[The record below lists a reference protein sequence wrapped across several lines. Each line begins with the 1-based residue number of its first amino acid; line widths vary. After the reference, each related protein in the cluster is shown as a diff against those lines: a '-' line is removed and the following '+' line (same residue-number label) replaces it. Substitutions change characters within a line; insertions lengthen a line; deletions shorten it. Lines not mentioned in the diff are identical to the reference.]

1 MISIDIYKKIF
12 PTLDK
17 NLQARVDTC
26 RALGMKHNC
35 IGCILVTTKERCF
48 LERSNKDYRLF
59 LEQHPEFLV

>member
-17 NLQARVDTC
+17 NLQARGDTC
-26 RALGMKHNC
+26 RALEMADDC
-35 IGCILVTTKERCF
+35 EGCVLEINSDCF
-48 LERSNKDYRLF
+48 LQRDREDYQLF

>member
-17 NLQARVDTC
+17 NLQASSDTC
-26 RALGMKHNC
+26 RALEMPYDC
-35 IGCILVTTKERCF
+35 AGCVLEIDNSCF
-48 LERSNKDYRLF
+48 LYRDREDYQLF